1 MKKWVIFVLGF
12 IAGAVFLFFVLLI
25 IGKSSSNDNGMTY
38 FDKPGKCISKKD
50 FKVFQVIGEGYAL
63 AEERLEFSSEIT
75 LPGNLLVLV
84 TNDNG
89 ELYYDDQIIEVP
101 KGKCMRQIGVYEYQT
116 RMETI
121 KTVPIVQLM
130 NE

>member
-1 MKKWVIFVLGF
+1 MKKWIVFVLGF
-12 IAGAVFLFFVLLI
+12 VSGIVFLFLVLLI
-25 IGKSSSNDNGMTY
+25 IGKSSLNDEGMTY
-38 FDKPGKCISKKD
+38 FEKPGKCISTKE
-50 FKVFQVIGEGYAL
+50 FEVIQVIGDGYAL
-63 AEERLEFSSEIT
+63 AREIVDRT
-75 LPGNLLVLV
+75 SLINIPSGLLVLV

-116 RMETI
+116 KSENW

-130 NE
+130 NK

>member
-1 MKKWVIFVLGF
+1 MKKWIVFVLGF
-12 IAGAVFLFFVLLI
+12 VSGIVFLFLVLLI
-25 IGKSSSNDNGMTY
+25 IGKTYATNDGMTY
-38 FDKPGKCISKKD
+38 FDKPGKCISTKD
-50 FKVFQVIGEGYAL
+50 FEVMQVVGEGYAL
-63 AEERLEFSSEIT
+63 AREKKGCVGGI
-75 LPGNLLVLV
+75 LVLV
-84 TNDNG
+84 TNENG

-116 RMETI
+116 KSENW

>member
-1 MKKWVIFVLGF
+1 MKKWIVFVLGF
-12 IAGAVFLFFVLLI
+12 VSGIVFLFLVLLI
-25 IGKSSSNDNGMTY
+25 IGKTYATNDGMTY
-38 FDKPGKCISKKD
+38 FEKPGKCISTKD
-50 FKVFQVIGEGYAL
+50 FEVMQVVGEGYAL
-63 AEERLEFSSEIT
+63 AREKKGYVGGI
-75 LPGNLLVLV
+75 LVLV
-84 TNDNG
+84 TNENG

-121 KTVPIVQLM
+121 KTVPIVQVM

>member
-1 MKKWVIFVLGF
+1 M
-12 IAGAVFLFFVLLI
+12 
-25 IGKSSSNDNGMTY
+25 IG
-38 FDKPGKCISKKD
+38 
-50 FKVFQVIGEGYAL
+50 VGYAL
-63 AEERLEFSSEIT
+63 AEERLEISNEIT
-75 LPGNLLVLV
+75 IPGNLLVLV

-89 ELYYDDQIIEVP
+89 ELYYDDQVIEVP

-116 RMETI
+116 KSENW

>member
-1 MKKWVIFVLGF
+1 MKKWIVFVLGF
-12 IAGAVFLFFVLLI
+12 VSGIVFLFLVLLI

-38 FDKPGKCISKKD
+38 FEKPDKCISKKD

-63 AEERLEFSSEIT
+63 AEERLEFSSGIT

-89 ELYYDDQIIEVP
+89 ELYYDNQIIEVP

-116 RMETI
+116 KSENW
-121 KTVPIVQLM
+121 KTVPIVQVM

>member
-1 MKKWVIFVLGF
+1 MKKWIVFVLGF
-12 IAGAVFLFFVLLI
+12 VSGIVFLFLVLLI

-63 AEERLEFSSEIT
+63 AEERLEFSSGIT

-89 ELYYDDQIIEVP
+89 ELYYDNQIIEVP

-116 RMETI
+116 KSENW
-121 KTVPIVQLM
+121 KTVPIVQVM

>member
-1 MKKWVIFVLGF
+1 MKKWIVFVLGF
-12 IAGAVFLFFVLLI
+12 VSGIVFLFLVLLI
-25 IGKSSSNDNGMTY
+25 IGKTYATNDGMTY
-38 FDKPGKCISKKD
+38 FEKPGKCISTKE
-50 FKVFQVIGEGYAL
+50 FEVIQVIGDGYAL
-63 AEERLEFSSEIT
+63 AREIVDRT
-75 LPGNLLVLV
+75 SLINIPSGLLVLV

-89 ELYYDDQIIEVP
+89 ELYYDDQVIEVP

-116 RMETI
+116 KSENW

>member
-1 MKKWVIFVLGF
+1 MKKWIVFVLGF
-12 IAGAVFLFFVLLI
+12 VSGAVFLFFVLLI

-38 FDKPGKCISKKD
+38 FEKPGKCISTKD

-63 AEERLEFSSEIT
+63 AEEKKGYVGGI
-75 LPGNLLVLV
+75 LVLV
-84 TNDNG
+84 TNENG

-101 KGKCMRQIGVYEYQT
+101 EGKCMRQIGVYEYQT
-116 RMETI
+116 KSENW
-121 KTVPIVQLM
+121 KTVPIVQVM

>member
-1 MKKWVIFVLGF
+1 MKKWIVFVLGF
-12 IAGAVFLFFVLLI
+12 VSGIVFLFLVLLI

-38 FDKPGKCISKKD
+38 FEKPGKCISKKD

-63 AEERLEFSSEIT
+63 AEERLEFSSGIT

-89 ELYYDDQIIEVP
+89 ELYYDNQIIEVP

-116 RMETI
+116 KSENW
-121 KTVPIVQLM
+121 KTVPIVQVM

>member
-1 MKKWVIFVLGF
+1 MKKWIVFVLGF
-12 IAGAVFLFFVLLI
+12 VSGIVFLFLVLLI

-38 FDKPGKCISKKD
+38 FEKPGKCISKKD

-63 AEERLEFSSEIT
+63 AEERLEFSSGIT

-116 RMETI
+116 KSENW

-130 NE
+130 NK

>member
-1 MKKWVIFVLGF
+1 MKKWIVFVLGF
-12 IAGAVFLFFVLLI
+12 VSGAIFLFFVLLI

-38 FDKPGKCISKKD
+38 FEKPGKCISTKE
-50 FKVFQVIGEGYAL
+50 FEVIQVIGDGYAL
-63 AEERLEFSSEIT
+63 AREIVDRT
-75 LPGNLLVLV
+75 SLINIPSGLLVLV

-116 RMETI
+116 KSENW
-121 KTVPIVQLM
+121 KTVPIVQVM

>member
-1 MKKWVIFVLGF
+1 MKKWIVFVLGF
-12 IAGAVFLFFVLLI
+12 IAGAIFLFLVLLI
-25 IGKSSSNDNGMTY
+25 IGKSSLNNAGMTY
-38 FDKPGKCISKKD
+38 FEKPGKCISKKD

-63 AEERLEFSSEIT
+63 AEERLEFSSGIT

-121 KTVPIVQLM
+121 KTVPIVQVM

>member
-1 MKKWVIFVLGF
+1 MKKWIVFVLGF
-12 IAGAVFLFFVLLI
+12 VSGIAFLFLVLLI

-38 FDKPGKCISKKD
+38 FEKPGKCISKKD

-63 AEERLEFSSEIT
+63 AEERLEFSSGIT
-75 LPGNLLVLV
+75 LPGNLLVLI

-89 ELYYDDQIIEVP
+89 ELYYDDQVIEVP

-116 RMETI
+116 KSENW

>member
-1 MKKWVIFVLGF
+1 MKKWIVFVLGF
-12 IAGAVFLFFVLLI
+12 VSGMVFLFLVLLI
-25 IGKSSSNDNGMTY
+25 IGKSSATEEGMTY
-38 FDKPGKCISKKD
+38 FEKPGKCISTKE
-50 FKVFQVIGEGYAL
+50 FEVIQVIGDGYAL
-63 AEERLEFSSEIT
+63 AREIVDRT
-75 LPGNLLVLV
+75 SLINIPSGLLVLV

-89 ELYYDDQIIEVP
+89 ELYYDDQVIEVP

-116 RMETI
+116 KSENW

>member
-1 MKKWVIFVLGF
+1 MKKWIVFVLGF
-12 IAGAVFLFFVLLI
+12 VSGIVFLFLVLLI
-25 IGKSSSNDNGMTY
+25 IGKTYATNDGMTY
-38 FDKPGKCISKKD
+38 FEKPGKCISKKD

-63 AEERLEFSSEIT
+63 AEERLEFSSGIT

-89 ELYYDDQIIEVP
+89 ELYYDDQVIEVP

-116 RMETI
+116 KSENW

>member
-1 MKKWVIFVLGF
+1 MKKWIVFVLGF
-12 IAGAVFLFFVLLI
+12 VLGIVFLFLVLLI

-38 FDKPGKCISKKD
+38 FEKPGKCISKKD

-63 AEERLEFSSEIT
+63 AEERLEFSSGIT

-89 ELYYDDQIIEVP
+89 ELYYDNQIIEVP

-116 RMETI
+116 KSENW
-121 KTVPIVQLM
+121 KTVPIVQVM

>member
-1 MKKWVIFVLGF
+1 MKKWIVFVLGF
-12 IAGAVFLFFVLLI
+12 VSGIVFLFLVLLI

-38 FDKPGKCISKKD
+38 FEKPGKCISKKD

-63 AEERLEFSSEIT
+63 AEERLEFSSGIT

-89 ELYYDDQIIEVP
+89 ELYYDNQIIEVP

-116 RMETI
+116 KSENW
-121 KTVPIVQLM
+121 KTVPIVQIM
-130 NE
+130 DK

>member
-1 MKKWVIFVLGF
+1 MKKWIVFVLGF
-12 IAGAVFLFFVLLI
+12 VSGIVFLFLVLLI
-25 IGKSSSNDNGMTY
+25 IGKSSATDEGMTY
-38 FDKPGKCISKKD
+38 FEKPGKCISTKE
-50 FKVFQVIGEGYAL
+50 FEVIQVIGDGYAL
-63 AEERLEFSSEIT
+63 AREIVDRT
-75 LPGNLLVLV
+75 SLINIPSGLLVLV

-89 ELYYDDQIIEVP
+89 ELYYDDQVIEVP

-116 RMETI
+116 KSENW

>member
-38 FDKPGKCISKKD
+38 FEKPGKCISTKD
-50 FKVFQVIGEGYAL
+50 FKVFQVIGEGCAL
-63 AEERLEFSSEIT
+63 AEERLELSSGISR
-75 LPGNLLVLV
+75 PGNLLVLV
-84 TNDNG
+84 TNENG

-101 KGKCMRQIGVYEYQT
+101 EGKCMRQIGVYEYQT
-116 RMETI
+116 KSENW

>member
-1 MKKWVIFVLGF
+1 MKKWIVFVLGF
-12 IAGAVFLFFVLLI
+12 VSGIVFLFLVLLI

-38 FDKPGKCISKKD
+38 FEKPGKCISKKD

-63 AEERLEFSSEIT
+63 AEERLEFSSGIT

-89 ELYYDDQIIEVP
+89 ELYYDNQIIEVP

-121 KTVPIVQLM
+121 KTVPIVQVM

>member
-1 MKKWVIFVLGF
+1 MKKWIVFVLGF
-12 IAGAVFLFFVLLI
+12 VSGMVFLFLVLLI
-25 IGKSSSNDNGMTY
+25 IGKSSATDEGMTY
-38 FDKPGKCISKKD
+38 FEKPGKCISKKD

-63 AEERLEFSSEIT
+63 AKERLEISNEIT
-75 LPGNLLVLV
+75 IPGNLLVLV

-89 ELYYDDQIIEVP
+89 ELYYDNQIIEVP

-116 RMETI
+116 KSENW
-121 KTVPIVQLM
+121 KTVPIVQVM

>member
-25 IGKSSSNDNGMTY
+25 IGKSSSNDKGMTY

-63 AEERLEFSSEIT
+63 AEERLEFSSGIT

-89 ELYYDDQIIEVP
+89 ELYYDNQIIEVP

-116 RMETI
+116 KSENW
-121 KTVPIVQLM
+121 KTVPIVQVM

>member
-1 MKKWVIFVLGF
+1 MKKWIVFVLGF
-12 IAGAVFLFFVLLI
+12 VSGIVFLFLVLLI

-38 FDKPGKCISKKD
+38 FEKPGKCISTKE
-50 FKVFQVIGEGYAL
+50 FEVIQVIGDGYAL
-63 AEERLEFSSEIT
+63 AREIVDRT
-75 LPGNLLVLV
+75 SLINIPSGLLVLV

-89 ELYYDDQIIEVP
+89 ELYYDDQVIEVP

-116 RMETI
+116 KSENW

>member
-38 FDKPGKCISKKD
+38 FDKPGKCISTKE
-50 FKVFQVIGEGYAL
+50 FEVIQVIGEGYAL
-63 AEERLEFSSEIT
+63 AEERLEFSSGIT

-89 ELYYDDQIIEVP
+89 ELYYDDQVIEVP

-116 RMETI
+116 KSENW

>member
-38 FDKPGKCISKKD
+38 FEKPGKCISKKD
-50 FKVFQVIGEGYAL
+50 FEVMQVVGEGYAL
-63 AEERLEFSSEIT
+63 AREKKGYVGGI
-75 LPGNLLVLV
+75 LVLV
-84 TNDNG
+84 TNENG
-89 ELYYDDQIIEVP
+89 ELYYDDQVIKVP
-101 KGKCMRQIGVYEYQT
+101 EGKCMRQIGVYEYQT

-121 KTVPIVQLM
+121 KTVPIVQIM

>member
-1 MKKWVIFVLGF
+1 MKKWIVFVLGF
-12 IAGAVFLFFVLLI
+12 VSGMVFLFLVLLI
-25 IGKSSSNDNGMTY
+25 IGKSSATNEGMTY
-38 FDKPGKCISKKD
+38 FEKPGKCISKKD

-63 AEERLEFSSEIT
+63 AEERLEISNEIT
-75 LPGNLLVLV
+75 ISGNLLVLI
-84 TNDNG
+84 TNDKG

-101 KGKCMRQIGVYEYQT
+101 NGKCMRQIGVYEYQT
-116 RMETI
+116 KSENW